1 MRSTTLVL
9 CAAASLAAAAPR
21 LQRRDEIQCA
31 PRRQKRHPTFVT
43 CVYEGGAGFCTY
55 FPANGSFSSGSSDCP
70 QGVAQDPS
78 VTTDA
83 PSTAGADPTDPASDP
98 ASDPVSTPAASD
110 PASDSASEPVSTPAA
125 SDPVSTPAVSTPVV
139 SSKPAVSTP
148 AASKSSAVGGAP
160 ASQSVPAPS
169 PSPSTGGARALS
181 ASF

>member
-31 PRRQKRHPTFVT
+31 PADKNGVPFTSSAPSEDDPT
-43 CVYEGGAGFCTY
+43 
-55 FPANGSFSSGSSDCP
+55 SDCP

-110 PASDSASEPVSTPAA
+110 PASDSASDPVSTPAA
-125 SDPVSTPAVSTPVV
+125 SDPVSTPAVSTPAV

-181 ASF
+181 ASFVGVVAAVGLGMLL